1 MNDDHDDRELF
12 RRRMGDVRPLNTEK
26 TAPVRPRPAPKARF
40 TRADNEA
47 VLRESLSDT
56 ASPDAHAELTY
67 ARPGLSKAVIRKLRR
82 GQYSIADELD
92 LHGLSATE
100 ARSVLD
106 QFLAES
112 VERGHS
118 CVRVIHGKGTRSG
131 HRGPVLKPK
140 VARWLR
146 RRDGVLAYT
155 TARPVDGGS
164 GALYV
169 LLKVN

>member
-1 MNDDHDDRELF
+1 MSDERDDRELF
-12 RRRMGDVRPLNTEK
+12 RKQMGDVRPLETEK
-26 TAPVRPRPAPKARF
+26 AAPERPRPAPEARF
-40 TRADNEA
+40 TRADNKA
-47 VLRESLSDT
+47 VLRESLSDA
-56 ASPDAHAELTY
+56 ASPDAHAEFSY

-82 GQYSIADELD
+82 GQYSIASELD
-92 LHGLSATE
+92 LHGLSVQS
-100 ARSVLD
+100 ARTALD
-106 QFLAES
+106 EFLAES
-112 VERGHS
+112 IERRDS

-146 RRDGVLAYT
+146 RREAVLAYT

-169 LLKVN
+169 LLRVG

>member
-1 MNDDHDDRELF
+1 MSDDHDDRELF
-12 RRRMGDVRPLNTEK
+12 RKQMGDVRRLDTGK
-26 TAPVRPRPAPKARF
+26 TAPERPRPTPEARF
-40 TRADNEA
+40 ARADRQA
-47 VLRESLSDT
+47 VLSESLSGG
-56 ASPDAHAELTY
+56 SEPDAHAEFIY
-67 ARPGLSKAVIRKLRR
+67 ARPEVSRSVIRKLRR
-82 GQYSIADELD
+82 GKYSVASELD
-92 LHGLSATE
+92 LHGLTASSART
-100 ARSVLD
+100 ALD
-106 QFLAES
+106 EFLAAS

-146 RRDGVLAYT
+146 RRDAVLAYT

-169 LLKVN
+169 LLRV